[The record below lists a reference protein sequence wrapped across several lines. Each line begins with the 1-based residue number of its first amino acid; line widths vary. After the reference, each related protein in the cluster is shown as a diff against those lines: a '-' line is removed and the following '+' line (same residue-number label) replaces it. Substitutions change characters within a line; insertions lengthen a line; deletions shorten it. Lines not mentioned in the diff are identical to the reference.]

1 MCSSLYLTLFL
12 GRQPREVTPAKRQI
26 PSLEKAVE
34 PSIETNRS
42 CGPGTNSDSQ
52 VANKTGSLRASEPWL
67 FLFGFGRPTMLG
79 RLGPSARRV
88 ECTH

>member
-1 MCSSLYLTLFL
+1 MCSSLYPTLFL

-42 CGPGTNSDSQ
+42 CGPGTNFDSQ
-52 VANKTGSLRASEPWL
+52 VASEPWL

-79 RLGPSARRV
+79 RAQPSARRV
-88 ECTH
+88 DCTH